1 MTVNNNATGIIRA
14 NNTIG
19 TAISGNTVN
28 VAGNTGLIEATGT
41 GGIAIS
47 ANISATVANGSGSM
61 SGASRGI
68 GANTVNVT
76 GNAGTIE
83 ATAAGG
89 IAIDGTGVTVN
100 NSSGTIR
107 ANGSDGVAIQ
117 GTTINVS
124 NSGRIEATGTNGF
137 AILTTTAAT
146 ATATVNNL
154 SGGVISGG
162 AFGIFG
168 QPAATLDV
176 TNAAGATI
184 SGGPWYRRLRH
195 SEERGHDHGR
205 KQVGEFY
212 RKRHQHADLANR
224 LGVEWRCAHG
234 SSTATN
240 NLILQGSGTANN
252 NFAGFTSLDVQAN
265 ARWTLNG
272 HSTVGAVTLQADAS
286 LAVGSTGHQDA
297 VLTGDVT
304 VNSRAA
310 LFGIGTIGGNINVM
324 SGGGLAPGF
333 ADRHFKRDRQCRIHA
348 GLELP
353 CHCQCP
359 RRPASL
365 LSAEQPP

>member
-1 MTVNNNATGIIRA
+1 
-14 NNTIG
+14 
-19 TAISGNTVN
+19 
-28 VAGNTGLIEATGT
+28 
-41 GGIAIS
+41 
-47 ANISATVANGSGSM
+47 M
-61 SGASRGI
+61 SGALRGI
-68 GANTVNVT
+68 EANTVNVT
-76 GNAGTIE
+76 SNAGTIE

-154 SGGVISGG
+154 SGGIITGS

-184 SGGPWYRRLRH
+184 SGGRIGIEGSGTVRNA
-195 SEERGHDHGR
+195 GTIT
-205 KQVGEFY
+205 
-212 RKRHQHADLANR
+212 
-224 LGVEWRCAHG
+224 GVNTSVNFTGSGTNTLILQTGSVLNGAAQG

-252 NFAGFTSLDVQAN
+252 DFAGFNSLDVQGERQVDFERSLHRRSRHAPSRRL
-265 ARWTLNG
+265 AGGWQHRPRKMRC
-272 HSTVGAVTLQADAS
+272 SPVT
-286 LAVGSTGHQDA
+286 
-297 VLTGDVT
+297 
-304 VNSRAA
+304 
-310 LFGIGTIGGNINVM
+310 
-324 SGGGLAPGF
+324 
-333 ADRHFKRDRQCRIHA
+333 
-348 GLELP
+348 
-353 CHCQCP
+353 
-359 RRPASL
+359 
-365 LSAEQPP
+365 